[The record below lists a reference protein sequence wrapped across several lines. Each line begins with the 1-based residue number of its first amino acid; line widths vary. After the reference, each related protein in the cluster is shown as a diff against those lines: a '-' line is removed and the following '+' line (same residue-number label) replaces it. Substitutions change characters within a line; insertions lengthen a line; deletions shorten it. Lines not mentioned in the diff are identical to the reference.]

1 MKLQFVNDHEIEI
14 ESIMVRSIYEGH
26 SSNPKSGILASDLL
40 LYTEIEFI
48 YLSFNLRV
56 QAGISVAGEGSL
68 FAQQGYKDCAGK
80 LQLYT
85 ITPNITEG
93 AIIVCKSHHF
103 KNQKSSVHIYF
114 FIYFL
119 TQMGLIPFQDKTR
132 TH

>member
-14 ESIMVRSIYEGH
+14 ESIMVRSICEGH

-40 LYTEIEFI
+40 LCTEIEFI

-80 LQLYT
+80 L
-85 ITPNITEG
+85 
-93 AIIVCKSHHF
+93 
-103 KNQKSSVHIYF
+103 
-114 FIYFL
+114 
-119 TQMGLIPFQDKTR
+119 
-132 TH
+132 